1 MVGGGLIAI
10 TSYGA
15 QNVLLSG
22 NPDFTYFYKTFKKYS
37 HFSQES
43 YTCPLD
49 GPNQLQFDQEIQ
61 LSAKL
66 PRIGQ
71 LISDLYFVFRL
82 PDIYC
87 KYVDSQIRARQY
99 DFRWVKAIGARII
112 RHAGIYIGGYKI
124 HEIDADFILAKAL
137 ADYDTDKFAK
147 WQHLVGDMPELT
159 DPARGAFSS
168 PAGGYPLVVQDEST
182 PLGQQLNRPSIFG
195 RDIYVPM
202 PFWFT
207 QSFSQ
212 SIPQVGLEY
221 HEVECRLTLAPI
233 RDLYTIQDTH
243 GYQVRPGFT
252 VNVEASSVQ
261 DLSGTTPSFSTEED
275 AGAYINNFLTDIGY
289 TVPGAQTWDLNPRL
303 EVLYTYL
310 TTEEARVFATQPLSF
325 QYTQCFPVS
334 FLNQRNQQL
343 LKIDIQN
350 PITRIMFLPRRSDS
364 IEYRND
370 WTNLTNWWQYPAA
383 PWVAGDNPL
392 APTSSGKLVNSL
404 NGQQKD
410 IIRHIRVLAN
420 GNEIQQVKPIEH
432 FSRLTPWRF
441 LLGDTRELAVYN
453 FQLEPPSTQ
462 PSGSLNASRIRLLQI
477 ELDYQPLPVN
487 TTYMYDVVVYL
498 ETINWFEV
506 EGGYGGIKFNI

>member
-10 TSYGA
+10 TSYGT

-22 NPDFTYFYKTFKKYS
+22 NPDFTYFYKTFKKYT

-87 KYVDSQIRARQY
+87 KFIDNQARQRQY
-99 DFRWVKAIGARII
+99 NFQWVKAIGARII

-124 HEIDADFILAKAL
+124 HEITADFILAKAL

-147 WQHLVGDMPELT
+147 WQHLVGDVPELT
-159 DPARGAFSS
+159 DPANGTYSGGGGK
-168 PAGGYPLVVQDEST
+168 AGTYPLVVQDEST
-182 PLGQQLNRPSIFG
+182 PIGQQLNRPSIFG
-195 RDIYVPM
+195 RDIYVPI

-212 SIPQVGLEY
+212 SIPHVSLEY
-221 HEVECRLTLAPI
+221 HEVECRMTLAPI
-233 RDLYTIQDTH
+233 RDLYTIQDVN
-243 GYQVRPGFT
+243 GYQVRPGYKT
-252 VNVEASSVQ
+252 ELSIL
-261 DLSGTTPSFSTEED
+261 DLSGTTPSFSSDED
-275 AGAYINNFLTDIGY
+275 PGAYINNFLTDIGY
-289 TVPGAQTWDLNPRL
+289 TVPTAQTWDLNPRL

-310 TTEEARVFATQPLSF
+310 TSEEARIFSTQPLSF
-325 QYTQCFPVS
+325 FYTQCFPVS
-334 FLNQRNQQL
+334 FLNQRGQQL

-350 PITRIMFLPRRSDS
+350 PITRMIFLPRRTDAL
-364 IEYRND
+364 EFRND
-370 WTNLTNWWQYPAA
+370 WTNLTNWWQYPAG
-383 PWVAGDNPL
+383 PWIAGTSAL
-392 APTSSGKLVNSL
+392 AGSSSGKLVNSL
-404 NGQQKD
+404 NGTQKD
-410 IIRHIRVLAN
+410 IIRQIRVLAN
-420 GNEIQQVKPIEH
+420 GNEIQQIKPVD
-432 FSRLTPWRF
+432 FFNRVTPWRF
-441 LLGDTRELAVYN
+441 LLGDTKELAVYN

-462 PSGSLNASRIRLLQI
+462 PSGAINASRIRLLQI

-487 TTYMYDVVVYL
+487 TPYLFDVNVYL